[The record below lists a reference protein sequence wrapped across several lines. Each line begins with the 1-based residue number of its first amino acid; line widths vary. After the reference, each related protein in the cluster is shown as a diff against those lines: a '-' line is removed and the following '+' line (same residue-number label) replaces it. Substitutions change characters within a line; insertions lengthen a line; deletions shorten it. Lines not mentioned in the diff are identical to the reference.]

1 MENIYLILVVVLFAL
16 AISDL
21 VVGVSNDAVNFLNS
35 AIGSKAAHFKV
46 IMGIAALGI
55 FVGATYS
62 TGMMEVARKGI
73 FHPELFTFKEIM
85 VLFLSVMITNILV
98 LDIFNTFGMPTS
110 TTVSI
115 VFGLLGATVG
125 VAWIKIHSDP
135 EANQIL
141 ASYINS
147 DKALQIIGGILFSV
161 IVAFIIGVV
170 VQFLSRLLFS
180 FDYLN
185 RFKYWGAIW
194 GGIAITLITYFIL
207 IKGLKGSPYATELM
221 SDGKTTF
228 IEWVK
233 INTIHII
240 WFSFI
245 IWAITLQIFMFLKIN
260 ILKII
265 VFVGTFALAL
275 AFAGNDLVNFIGVP
289 IAGYKAF
296 GYWVASGEAANS
308 FSMAKLAGDHVPTDT
323 YMLVIA
329 SLVMII
335 TLWFSKKSRIVL
347 KTSLDLS
354 RQEEGEERFGSSIM
368 ARNIVR
374 GTRKTFKFIS
384 KYTPDVISRSIE
396 KQFDTE
402 HFKKQQAKEEN
413 PPAFDMIRASVNLV
427 VASILIAIGTSYK
440 LPLSTTYVTFMVAM
454 GTSLSD
460 RAWSRE
466 SAVFRITGVISVI
479 GGWFFT
485 AFIGFTSAF
494 IVAVLFSFGG
504 FYAIFA
510 MLGIAI
516 FSLIKT
522 NFMQKKSA
530 EEKIK
535 EDIKDLEETNVL
547 AKCTTNVINTL
558 SSINGIYDNLIIG
571 LEAED
576 RKILK
581 EVNKDIKVIN
591 KQSKYLKENVYKT
604 IKKFD
609 KDSISTSH
617 FYVQVLD
624 YLRETAHCLEYMIK
638 PSIEHV
644 DNDFTRLLDIQ
655 FDELKITS
663 KRLKEFYNIIFD
675 VIRTKQYEKV
685 NDIIKL
691 REKLLSEIEAN
702 RKLQIKRLKHNE
714 VGGKNSMLYLGLL
727 HETKNLLLHTV
738 NLLKAQRDF
747 DNFKSGK

>member
-1 MENIYLILVVVLFAL
+1 MESIYLILVVILFAL

-21 VVGVSNDAVNFLNS
+21 IVGVSNDAVNFLNS
-35 AIGSKAAHFKV
+35 AIGSKAAPFKI
-46 IMGIAALGI
+46 IMGIAAVGI

-85 VLFLSVMITNILV
+85 VLFLAVMMTNIVL

-115 VFGLLGATVG
+115 VFGLLGAAVG
-125 VAWIKIHSDP
+125 VAWIKIQTDP
-135 EANQIL
+135 TANQEL
-141 ASYINS
+141 AEYINS
-147 DKALQIIGGILFSV
+147 AKALQIISGILLSV
-161 IVAFIIGVV
+161 IVAFTIGAI

-180 FDYLN
+180 FNYVK
-185 RFKYWGAIW
+185 RFKYFGAIW
-194 GGIAITLITYFIL
+194 GGLAITAITYFIL
-207 IKGLKGSPYATELM
+207 IKGLKGSPYAA
-221 SDGKTTF
+221 
-228 IEWVK
+228 
-233 INTIHII
+233 HILDNGETVLQFTMQNALLIIGASFVI
-240 WFSFI
+240 W
-245 IWAITLQIFMFLKIN
+245 TVLLQIMQLFKIS
-260 ILKII
+260 ILKLI
-265 VFVGTFALAL
+265 VFIGTFALAL

-289 IAGYKAF
+289 LAGYNAY
-296 GYWVASGEAANS
+296 GYWVDSGAAADS
-308 FSMAKLAGDHVPTDT
+308 FSMIQLNGKVPTEL
-323 YMLVIA
+323 YILIAA
-329 SLVMII
+329 SLIMII
-335 TLWFSKKSRIVL
+335 TLWFSKKARSVL

-354 RQEEGEERFGSSIM
+354 RQDEGEERFGSSIM

-374 GTRKTFKFIS
+374 GTRKTFNIID
-384 KYTPDVISRSIE
+384 KYTPVIISKSIE
-396 KQFDTE
+396 KQFDSSI
-402 HFKKQQAKEEN
+402 FKSQQAKNED

-454 GTSLSD
+454 GTSLAD
-460 RAWSRE
+460 KAWSRE
-466 SAVFRITGVISVI
+466 SAVFRITGVVSVI

-485 AFIGFTSAF
+485 AFSGFASAF
-494 IVAVLFSFGG
+494 IVAIIFSYGG

-510 MLGIAI
+510 MLGITI

-522 NFMQKKSA
+522 NFLHKKREKEASLNIT
-530 EEKIK
+530 EEIK
-535 EDIKDLEETNVL
+535 ESNILT
-547 AKCTTNVINTL
+547 KCTTNVINTL
-558 SSINGIYDNLIIG
+558 SSINSIYNNLILG
-571 LEAED
+571 LETED
-576 RKILK
+576 RKVLK

-591 KQSKYLKENVYKT
+591 KQSKYLKDNVYKT
-604 IKKFD
+604 INKFD

-655 FDELKITS
+655 FDELKLTS
-663 KRLKEFYNIIFD
+663 KKLTDFYNEIFS
-675 VIRTKQYEKV
+675 VIQNKEYDKV
-685 NDIIKL
+685 NDIIKT
-691 REKLLSEIEAN
+691 REKLLSDIEAN
-702 RKLQIKRLKHNE
+702 RKLQIKRLKNNE

-747 DNFKSGK
+747 DKFKSEE

>member
-1 MENIYLILVVVLFAL
+1 MESIYLILVVILFAL

-21 VVGVSNDAVNFLNS
+21 IVGVSNDAVNFLNS
-35 AIGSKAAHFKV
+35 AVGSKAAPFRIV
-46 IMGIAALGI
+46 MGIAAVGI

-85 VLFLSVMITNILV
+85 VLFLAVMITNIML

-115 VFGLLGATVG
+115 VFGLLGAAVS
-125 VAWIKIHSDP
+125 VAWVKINTNP
-135 EANQIL
+135 EVNQEL
-141 ASYINS
+141 AEYINS
-147 DKALQIIGGILFSV
+147 AKALQIITGILLSV
-161 IVAFIIGVV
+161 IVAFSVGAI
-170 VQFLSRLLFS
+170 VQFFSRLLFS
-180 FDYLN
+180 FDYAK

-194 GGIAITLITYFIL
+194 GGFAITSITYFIL
-207 IKGLKGSPYATELM
+207 IKGLKGSPYASQVLA
-221 SDGKTTF
+221 DGTTVMV
-228 IEWVK
+228 WVK
-233 INTIHII
+233 ANTFLII
-240 WFSFI
+240 ASSFA
-245 IWAITLQIFMFLKIN
+245 IWTITLQIFMLLKVN
-260 ILKII
+260 ILKVI
-265 VFVGTFALAL
+265 VFIGTFALAL

-296 GYWVASGEAANS
+296 GYWVESGEAANS
-308 FSMAKLAGDHVPTDT
+308 FSMEQLSGDNVPTEL
-323 YMLVIA
+323 YILVAA
-329 SLVMII
+329 SLIMII
-335 TLWFSKKSRIVL
+335 TLWFSKKAQSVL

-354 RQEEGEERFGSSIM
+354 RQDEGEERFGSSIM

-374 GTRKTFKFIS
+374 TTRKTAKIID
-384 KYTPDVISRSIE
+384 KYTPAVITRSME
-396 KQFDTE
+396 KQFDTSQY
-402 HFKKQQAKEEN
+402 KKRLANDPN

-454 GTSLSD
+454 GTSLAD
-460 RAWSRE
+460 KAWSRE
-466 SAVFRITGVISVI
+466 SAVFRITGVVSVI

-485 AFIGFTSAF
+485 AFVGFTSAF
-494 IVAVLFSFGG
+494 IVAMLFSYGD

-510 MLGIAI
+510 MLGITI
-516 FSLIKT
+516 FMMIKT
-522 NFMQKKSA
+522 NFLHKKR
-530 EEKIK
+530 EKESENNI
-535 EDIKDLEETNVL
+535 LEEVEENNILT
-547 AKCTTNVINTL
+547 KCTTNVITTL
-558 SSINGIYDNLIIG
+558 SSITAIYDNLIIG
-571 LEAED
+571 LEKED

-581 EVNKDIKVIN
+581 DVKKDIKVIN
-591 KQSKYLKENVYKT
+591 KQSKHLKDNVYKT

-644 DNDFTRLLDIQ
+644 DNDFTRLLDLQ
-655 FDELKITS
+655 FDELNNTS
-663 KRLKEFYNIIFD
+663 KRIKEFYSVIFD
-675 VIRTKQYEKV
+675 VIQTKSYERV
-685 NDIIKL
+685 DEIIQL
-691 REKLLSEIEAN
+691 REKLIAEIEIN

-714 VGGKNSMLYLGLL
+714 VGSKNSMLYLGLL

-738 NLLKAQRDF
+738 NLVKAQRDF
-747 DNFKSGK
+747 DNFKSNN